1 MDNTFMNSK
10 RVNTIIILAILFSA
24 AFAIIIHAILPA
36 SVNGDQF
43 NSILVK
49 WFGFPAVSIFYFIL
63 LFTHCALS
71 VRYIGLRTVASKLQ
85 IGIRF
90 GIAYAMIYIFGMQEI
105 VVEYSPF
112 LSWDF
117 EFVRYQFLI
126 GIGDGIPAL
135 LLCLIISYFTLEN
148 NSQIKTLPQLQ
159 FMKDIKVI
167 TIIAITFFIERT
179 IFYQTGII
187 NSECVSYPVPC
198 YAWTGMFGVL
208 LGYIYIILYPLLS
221 YDDSNCQHGGRA
233 KKYCQGHHTRED
245 TPDINRTFRTNKK
258 HQCPGKRKNKSP
270 TDIGRFNIICLHI
283 LHQDAPKSDK
293 FLHFFPPPF
302 SFSFFILFI
311 SIPVTLTKTSSREG
325 RIIFASRTSWSFPSK
340 NFIKGIKSIFSGELI
355 LIRK

>member
-221 YDDSNCQHGGRA
+221 YDDS
-233 KKYCQGHHTRED
+233 
-245 TPDINRTFRTNKK
+245 
-258 HQCPGKRKNKSP
+258 RKLWILP
-270 TDIGRFNIICLHI
+270 LRF
-283 LHQDAPKSDK
+283 
-293 FLHFFPPPF
+293 
-302 SFSFFILFI
+302 
-311 SIPVTLTKTSSREG
+311 TLTIG
-325 RIIFASRTSWSFPSK
+325 LNWIIFNSFMG
-340 NFIKGIKSIFSGELI
+340 FIVKGIMTQMLLRSGLDVLVLFLI
-355 LIRK
+355 LIVLENLILLSKR